1 MKALS
6 ASTLMSDPYRAGVA
20 LGEAL
25 QSIDPEVVLI
35 FSAIYYGDNTELV
48 EGLSDTLKR
57 EDLIIIGSS
66 SDGFYE
72 SKSVSDHGVAALGLN
87 SEGKITWRTAS
98 ATGVAEKTTE
108 TTREALAALNQTLN
122 NQAPALIILF
132 SDFRADGSQIEKVLH
147 DEVHVPVV
155 GGFAAD
161 DNRMQNC
168 VLFYN
173 REIIRDGVVLLAACG
188 PLQFDILVGNTLP
201 PVGHPGVVRHAEG
214 TLIRDI
220 DGIGGMDFIER
231 ETGKP
236 VLQTDRGVVTLTVI
250 DADRP
255 QRKRLRSIVPDFG
268 DKNASLGLYG
278 GIEAGARVQVCLANP
293 EQLVEEIH
301 LLAKQTKDTAFAPK
315 AALVVSCIGRKQ
327 VLGTS
332 VTHEV
337 DALANVFPEGLP
349 LAGFPSFG
357 EIGPLKEDGHFTPN
371 MFHNMTYV
379 LLLLG

>member
-25 QSIDPEVVLI
+25 KPIDPEVVLI
-35 FSAIYYGDNTELV
+35 FSAIYYGDTPELL
-48 EGLSDTLKR
+48 EGLSDTLER
-57 EDLIIIGSS
+57 EELIIIGSS

-72 SKSVSDHGVAALGLN
+72 SKAVSDHGVAALGLN
-87 SEGKITWRTAS
+87 AEGKVQWHAAC
-98 ATGVAEKTTE
+98 ATGVKAQTVD
-108 TTREALAALNQTLN
+108 TTRSALHQLNQSLDGV
-122 NQAPALIILF
+122 APDLMIFF
-132 SDFRADGSQIEKVLH
+132 SDFRADGSKVEQVLR
-147 DEVHVPVV
+147 DEVPVPVV

-161 DNRMQNC
+161 DNRMENC

-173 REIIRDGVVLLAACG
+173 RQIVRDGVVILAACG

-201 PVGHPGVVRHAEG
+201 PVGRPGVVRAAEG

-250 DADRP
+250 DAEHP

-268 DKNASLGLYG
+268 DKQASLGLYG
-278 GIEAGARVQVCLANP
+278 GIETGERVQVCLANP
-293 EQLVEEIH
+293 EQLIEEVRT
-301 LLAKQTKDTAFAPK
+301 LAEQTRANRFPPK

-327 VLGTS
+327 VLGTA

-337 DALANVFPEGLP
+337 DLLANAFPEGLP
-349 LAGFPSFG
+349 MAGFPSFG
-357 EIGPLKEDGHFTPN
+357 EIGPLKENGGYTPN